1 MSVGYV
7 CVRLVVC
14 ILCNE
19 VYSRPER
26 SEGPRF
32 VDSTAV
38 GNGSEL
44 VLLDPAEIVDDHPC
58 TDTSLY
64 AVDRGL
70 LPYMLQDVR
79 GLARLV
85 AVGEIDVE

>member
-1 MSVGYV
+1 M
-7 CVRLVVC
+7 VC

-19 VYSRPER
+19 VCSRPER
-26 SEGPRF
+26 PEGPPF

-38 GNGSEL
+38 GNGSEP
-44 VLLDPAEIVDDHPC
+44 VLLGPAEIVDDHPC

-70 LPYMLQDVR
+70 LAYMLQDVR
-79 GLARLV
+79 GLARRV

>member
-1 MSVGYV
+1 MSARFLY
-7 CVRLVVC
+7 VRLVVC

-19 VYSRPER
+19 VCSRPER
-26 SEGPRF
+26 SEGPPF

-38 GNGSEL
+38 GNGSEP
-44 VLLDPAEIVDDHPC
+44 VLLGPAEIVDDHPC

-70 LPYMLQDVR
+70 LAYMLQDVR
-79 GLARLV
+79 GLARRV
-85 AVGEIDVE
+85 TVGEIDAE